1 MITAEA
7 RVTGLFKQAGI
18 KIGGSKPQDIVVH
31 DKRFFNRVIRYRE
44 LGLGESYMDG
54 WWDCESI
61 DRFIERLLT
70 FNIPAHV
77 KVSPALLL
85 AAAPSLLKTQS
96 IKGAR
101 KNAEHHYNIGNDL
114 YERMLGER
122 MIYSC
127 AYWKNAKDLDEA
139 QENKLDLICQ
149 KLELKKGMT
158 VLDIGCGWGGFAKY
172 AATKYGVIVTG
183 ITPASEQVKMAKAMT
198 KGLPV
203 NILQK
208 DYREIS
214 GTFDRITSIGMLEHV
229 GPKNYKSFFEICKR
243 MLSED
248 GIMLHHTIAY
258 NSPSKHVDPFIS
270 KYIFPGGVLPTLA
283 QISTAVQK
291 NRLIIE
297 DVQNIGPDYD
307 KTLMAWHKNFTVH
320 YSEIQENYNN
330 RFYRMWEFYLLIC
343 AGAFRARQLQL
354 WQIVMRHNK
363 PAQTYIAAR

>member
-1 MITAEA
+1 MITAET
-7 RVTGLFKQAGI
+7 RVTELLKQADV
-18 KIGGSKPQDIVVH
+18 KIGGSRPQDIIVH
-31 DKRFFNRVIRYRE
+31 NKLFFNRVIRYRE

-54 WWDCESI
+54 WWDCKRI
-61 DRFIERLLT
+61 DQLIEKLLT
-70 FNIPAHV
+70 FNIPEHV

-85 AAAPSLLKTQS
+85 AALPALLKTQS
-96 IKGAR
+96 ISGAR

-114 YERMLGER
+114 FERMLGER

-127 AYWKNAKDLDEA
+127 AYWKNAKNLDEA

-149 KLELKKGMT
+149 KLQLKKGMT

-172 AATKYGVIVTG
+172 AANKYGVNVTG
-183 ITPASEQVKMAKAMT
+183 ITPASEQVKMAKAAT

-203 NILQK
+203 KILQK

-214 GTFDRITSIGMLEHV
+214 GNFDRITSIGMLEHV
-229 GPKNYKSFFEICKR
+229 GPKNYKNFFEICKR
-243 MLSED
+243 MLSKD
-248 GIMLHHTIAY
+248 GLMLHHTIAF
-258 NSPSKHVDPFIS
+258 NSPSKHVDPWIS
-270 KYIFPGGVLPTLA
+270 KYIFPGGILPTLS
-283 QISTAVQK
+283 QISSAVQ

-307 KTLMAWHKNFTVH
+307 KTLMAWYKNFTTH
-320 YSEIQENYNN
+320 YSEIKENYDE

-354 WQIVMRHNK
+354 FQVVMRHIK
-363 PAQTYIAAR
+363 PDQTYIAAR